1 MRNNNIQLILLK
13 SENCGHCVSFTP
25 IFQKAMEKKICEF
38 KILDTADENTN
49 IILKKDYPDIVN
61 KFDGAVPTIY
71 LMVGGKVQEIKSTK
85 VKEDEELDN
94 AVSEF
99 IKNVK
104 NGIKTL
110 KSSNHTTYVQAGGG
124 KNEEKNEEYYKQ
136 KYIKYKTKY
145 LQKKIK

>member
-1 MRNNNIQLILLK
+1 MADNIQLILLK
-13 SENCGHCVSFTP
+13 SENCGHCLSFTP
-25 IFQKAMEKKICEF
+25 IFKEAMEKNIC
-38 KILDTADENTN
+38 KYNILDTSDENTN
-49 IILKKDYPDIVN
+49 IILEKNYPFIVN

-71 LMVGGKVQEIKSTK
+71 LMVGGKVQEIKSSK
-85 VKEDEELDN
+85 IKDGEKLED

-110 KSSNHTTYVQAGGG
+110 KSPKHTTYVQTGGY
-124 KNEEKNEEYYKQ
+124 KNEEYYKQ

-145 LQKKIK
+145 LQEKIK